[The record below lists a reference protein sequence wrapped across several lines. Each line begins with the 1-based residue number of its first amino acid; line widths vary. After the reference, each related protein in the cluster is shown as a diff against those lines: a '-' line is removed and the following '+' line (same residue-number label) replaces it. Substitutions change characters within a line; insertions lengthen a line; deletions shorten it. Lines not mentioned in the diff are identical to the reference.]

1 MTAFLAQHPDL
12 SGLERFPLPGPL
24 GEVAAGQCTLWPQR
38 LQTDGF
44 FLAKLRKEGAK

>member
-1 MTAFLAQHPDL
+1 MTAFLAKHPEYH
-12 SGLERFPLPGPL
+12 LESFLLPGPL

>member
-1 MTAFLAQHPDL
+1 MTAFLAQHPDYQ
-12 SGLERFPLPGPL
+12 LESFPLPGPL

-44 FLAKLRKEGAK
+44 FLAKLRKEEAK

>member
-1 MTAFLAQHPDL
+1 MTAFLAKHPDYQ
-12 SGLERFPLPGPL
+12 LERFLLPGPL